1 MMTLPPKESFC
12 FFWGSL
18 LLYVLP
24 SFFFFSFL
32 LQRFWRRWAD
42 GDTYTVIHTKTKQGS
57 SVTVFSNL
65 LIFVLDEVFLFLLC
79 LMRSSS
85 SSQVFFFFT
94 WGRHVVCDFFFPI
107 NRRLDKGT
115 SARERE
121 TSKETKITKP
131 NLSISISHIGDID
144 RYRRLIDRS
153 IQVQI
158 KSCAPHTCST
168 THIHTIIQLTHHTAH
183 KSQGAGK
190 SLDSILYYYYY
201 FGLPFCIYTLIG

>member
-1 MMTLPPKESFC
+1 MRQFAAVM
-12 FFWGSL
+12 
-18 LLYVLP
+18 LP
-24 SFFFFSFL
+24 SFFFLFL
-32 LQRFWRRWAD
+32 PSPTFDDD
-42 GDTYTVIHTKTKQGS
+42 GQTVIHTKTKQGS

-65 LIFVLDEVFLFLLC
+65 LILCAWWGLPFPFVLDEVFFFFTSLL
-79 LMRSSS
+79 LLHMRSS
-85 SSQVFFFFT
+85 
-94 WGRHVVCDFFFPI
+94 RRLRFFFPI

-121 TSKETKITKP
+121 TTSKDISQTKSLHIH
-131 NLSISISHIGDID
+131 LSHRRYRSIS
-144 RYRRLIDRS
+144 RLIDRS

-158 KSCAPHTCST
+158 KSLCTAHTCT